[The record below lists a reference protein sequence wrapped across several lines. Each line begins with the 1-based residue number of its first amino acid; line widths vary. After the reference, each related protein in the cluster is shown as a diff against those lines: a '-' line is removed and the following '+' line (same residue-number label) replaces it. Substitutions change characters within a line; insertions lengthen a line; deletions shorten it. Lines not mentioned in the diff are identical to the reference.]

1 MEANKKRLEKAKSSK
16 KKEDWIDYK
25 SHRNEIAKMVNEDKQ
40 RNLEKNLQNSKHK
53 WNLLKKACDKD
64 ASSTPDEIRKK
75 DGKLTRKPKEIAE
88 IANDHFISKIEKIRK
103 EMMKTKVNPIE
114 MLKKLIPREEKTM
127 EFPLIKLEEM
137 KRMIMKLPPTTSHG
151 MDPMT
156 NKKLKKME
164 SRITPLMTHL
174 VNSIIKKEKF
184 PQIMK
189 ITRIVPILKK
199 GKDVLDIDS
208 YRPINNLMCLEKLIE
223 EYFKT
228 KMEEFI
234 KETGS

>member
-1 MEANKKRLEKAKSSK
+1 
-16 KKEDWIDYK
+16 
-25 SHRNEIAKMVNEDKQ
+25 
-40 RNLEKNLQNSKHK
+40 
-53 WNLLKKACDKD
+53 
-64 ASSTPDEIRKK
+64 
-75 DGKLTRKPKEIAE
+75 
-88 IANDHFISKIEKIRK
+88 
-103 EMMKTKVNPIE
+103 MMKTKVDPIS

-127 EFPLIKLEEM
+127 VFPLIKLQEM
-137 KRMIMKLPPTTSHG
+137 KKMIMKLPPTTSHG

-156 NKKLKKME
+156 NKTLKKME
-164 SRITPLMTHL
+164 TRITPLMTHL
-174 VNSIIKKEKF
+174 VNAIIKKEKF

-208 YRPINNLMCLEKLIE
+208 YCPINNLMCLEKLIE

-234 KETGS
+234 KENRIMNPNHHGGRKNHSTITAKSAIEVEALRANEEEKSTVVYSMDLRTFFNMIV